1 MLETAWT
8 KARQVLLSLSIIL
21 IGLVF
26 LLPLVWIV
34 MSSLKTRVQNFAL
47 PPLVIFEPTFDN
59 YISLLETQNPPF
71 LADFTNSFVIATIS
85 TIISLT
91 LGSMTAYGFSR
102 YEIKGGNF
110 AFGWILSLRFFPVVA
125 MVIPIYVLFQ
135 LLGMLDK
142 HVSLIAV
149 YCIFNISFTVWFLK
163 GFFDEIPR
171 SLEEAARLDGYSPF
185 EVFYKVS
192 LPLVRPG
199 LITASIF
206 CLIQSLNEF
215 LIALSLT
222 ARVAETAPVALAK
235 LQTAVGPDWGRMAA
249 ASTLLMLPILI
260 FTILVRNQ
268 LIRGMSFGRLK

>member
-8 KARQVLLSLSIIL
+8 KAKQVLLFLSIIL
-21 IGLVF
+21 IGVVF

-34 MSSLKTRVQNFAL
+34 LSSLKTRVQNFAL
-47 PPLVIFEPTFDN
+47 PPLVIFQPTFDN
-59 YISLLETQNPPF
+59 YIGLLQTKNPSF
-71 LADFTNSFVIATIS
+71 LADFINSFVIAVIS
-85 TIISLT
+85 TIISLV

-125 MVIPIYVLFQ
+125 MAIPIYVLFR
-135 LLGMLDK
+135 LLGLLDK
-142 HVSLIAV
+142 HVALIAV

-163 GFFDEIPR
+163 GFFDEIPP

-185 EVFYKVS
+185 EVFYKVA

-199 LITASIF
+199 IITTSIF

-215 LIALSLT
+215 LIALSQSG
-222 ARVAETAPVALAK
+222 P
-235 LQTAVGPDWGRMAA
+235 TAV
-249 ASTLLMLPILI
+249 
-260 FTILVRNQ
+260 
-268 LIRGMSFGRLK
+268 